1 MSKMNRKNSKKRAGK
16 VVEAPKF
23 CRFTRDGIFE
33 VDYREIDVLR
43 RHVSAQ
49 GKISPRK
56 RNGITAQYQRQ
67 LNIAIKRARF
77 LGLLP
82 YVGE

>member
-1 MSKMNRKNSKKRAGK
+1 MAKMTRKNNKKRARK
-16 VVEAPKF
+16 TVEAPKF
-23 CRFTRDGIFE
+23 CRFTRDDIFE
-33 VDYREIDVLR
+33 IDYRDIDVLR

-67 LNIAIKRARF
+67 LKVAIKRARF

>member
-1 MSKMNRKNSKKRAGK
+1 MSKFKRKTSKKRARR
-16 VVEAPKF
+16 VAETPKP
-23 CRFTRDGIFE
+23 CRFTRDDIFE
-33 VDYREIDVLR
+33 IDYREVDVLR

-56 RNGITAQYQRQ
+56 RNGITAGYQRQ
-67 LNIAIKRARF
+67 LKVAIKRARF

>member
-1 MSKMNRKNSKKRAGK
+1 
-16 VVEAPKF
+16 
-23 CRFTRDGIFE
+23 

>member
-1 MSKMNRKNSKKRAGK
+1 MKRKATNKKRARR
-16 VVEAPKF
+16 VIEAPKF
-23 CRFTRDGIFE
+23 CRFTRDNIFE

-56 RNGITAQYQRQ
+56 RNGITAQYQQQ
-67 LNIAIKRARF
+67 LKVAIKRARF